1 MKQSLRLRSSSV
13 KYLSR
18 LSGKPSSTLVA
29 HVPWPNSDLATRIQT
44 VSSGSMTTHAVSS
57 GLPGMDS
64 GADVVEAGAQR
75 LRSAGRL
82 RFGSKQS
89 KSTRRDRS
97 VRTTEIYLKSLVPE
111 TVRPNE
117 VPIIA
122 EAK

>member
-1 MKQSLRLRSSSV
+1 
-13 KYLSR
+13 
-18 LSGKPSSTLVA
+18 
-29 HVPWPNSDLATRIQT
+29 
-44 VSSGSMTTHAVSS
+44 
-57 GLPGMDS
+57 MDS